1 MRTDLDQ
8 PTTDVPATDLLSE
21 LCALPLFSGFAKE
34 QLTCFANA
42 ETVTAEPGT
51 MLVNQGEQTAS
62 FWIVLSGEIQALR
75 DGEQSTSPMYARGSM
90 FGELSLLASVAN
102 PVSLRALTPAR
113 LARLDEA
120 AFWQMMTIC
129 PDVRRVVLGNMA
141 TRIQKMQGMTIR
153 QEKMASLGTMAAG
166 LMHELNNPG
175 TAVKRA
181 AAHLKEGFLTT
192 LRLSASVR
200 RRGVSADEDAC
211 LRELEEYVVHH
222 GPAAPLSPL
231 DLSDAEDALCQ
242 WMEHAG
248 VNEGWKIAPTLAG
261 VGVTAEH
268 LQCARDEFSTELL
281 RDSLAWVESVT
292 SCLRLV
298 SVIEE
303 GIGRVSDLVG
313 AVKSYAYEGRG
324 QKRDVDVN
332 KSVEATLLILGHK
345 MREKGVQL
353 TKELEPALPAVAS
366 STSGLNQVWTNL
378 LDNAIDA
385 VKAGGHISVATWS
398 ERPVG
403 EPAAVCFRITDDGS
417 GISQECQAH
426 VFDPFYTTKEVGV
439 GTGLGLSIAY
449 RVVEQVGGT
458 VRFASEPGKTEFVVR
473 LPVLAA

>member
-1 MRTDLDQ
+1 MPTDLDR
-8 PTTDVPATDLLSE
+8 TTTHLLSE
-21 LCALPLFSGFAKE
+21 LQTLPLFSGFRKE
-34 QLTCFANA
+34 QLTCLK
-42 ETVTAEPGT
+42 TAEQVEAVPGEV
-51 MLVNQGEQTAS
+51 LLRQGEQTVS
-62 FWIVLSGEIQALR
+62 FWIILSGEVEALR
-75 DGEQSTSPMYARGSM
+75 DEEQSTTATQTRGSM
-90 FGELSLLASVAN
+90 FGELSLLANVPN
-102 PVSLRALTPAR
+102 PISMRARTRSR
-113 LARLDEA
+113 LVRLDET

-129 PDVRRVVLGNMA
+129 PEVRRVILSNMA
-141 TRIQKMQGMTIR
+141 MRFQKLQSMTIR

-181 AAHLKEGFLTT
+181 AAQLKQGFLET
-192 LRLSASVR
+192 LQLGASLR
-200 RRGVSADEDAC
+200 RNGFSADEDAC
-211 LRELEEYVVHH
+211 LRELEEHVIST
-222 GPAAPLSPL
+222 GPSAPKSPL

-242 WMEHAG
+242 WMEKSG
-248 VNEGWKIAPTLAG
+248 VNDCWKIAPTLAG

-268 LQCARDEFSTELL
+268 LECARQEFSKELFH
-281 RDSLAWVESVT
+281 DSLAWVESVT

-345 MREKGVQL
+345 MREKGVHL
-353 TKELEPALPAVAS
+353 TKELAPELPTIAS
-366 STSGLNQVWTNL
+366 SASGLNQVWTNL

-385 VKAGGHISVATWS
+385 VDQGGHISVATWS
-398 ERPVG
+398 EQSDG
-403 EPAAVCFRITDDGS
+403 ASATICLRITDDGS

-426 VFDPFYTTKEVGV
+426 VFDPFYTTKEAGV

-458 VRFASEPGKTEFVVR
+458 VRFASEPGRTEFVVR
-473 LPVLAA
+473 IPVLTS

>member
-1 MRTDLDQ
+1 MRTEIEQ
-8 PTTDVPATDLLSE
+8 PTADLLSD
-21 LCALPLFSGFAKE
+21 LHQLPLFSGFAKE
-34 QLTCFANA
+34 QLTCFATA
-42 ETVTAEPGT
+42 ETVDAEAGT
-51 MLVNQGEQTAS
+51 VLLEQGEQTAS

-75 DGEQSTSPMYARGSM
+75 DGEQSTSPIHTRGSM

-102 PVSLRALTPAR
+102 PVSLRALTASR
-113 LARLDEA
+113 LARLDET

-129 PDVRRVVLGNMA
+129 PEVRRVILGNMA
-141 TRIQKMQGMTIR
+141 QRFQKLQSMTIQ

-181 AAHLKEGFLTT
+181 ASQLREGFLTT
-192 LRLSASVR
+192 LHLGASVR
-200 RRGVSADEDAC
+200 RSGLSAEEDAC
-211 LRELEEYVVHH
+211 LRELEEYVVSH
-222 GPAAPLSPL
+222 GPASPVSPL
-231 DLSDAEDALCQ
+231 ELSDAEDALCQ

-248 VNEGWKIAPTLAG
+248 VREGWKIAPTLAG

-268 LQCARDEFSTELL
+268 LQCARKEFSTDRF

-303 GIGRVSDLVG
+303 GIGRVADLVG

-345 MREKGVQL
+345 MREKGVHL

-385 VKAGGHISVATWS
+385 VNPGGHISVATWS
-398 ERPVG
+398 ERSVG
-403 EPAAVCFRITDDGS
+403 EPAMVCLRITDDGS

-458 VRFASEPGKTEFVVR
+458 VRFASEPGRTEFIVR
-473 LPVLAA
+473 LPVLMS

>member
-1 MRTDLDQ
+1 MRTDLDH
-8 PTTDVPATDLLSE
+8 PNTDQPATDLLSE
-21 LCALPLFSGFAKE
+21 LQTLPLFSGFGKE
-34 QLTCFANA
+34 QLTCLATA
-42 ETVTAEPGT
+42 ETVDASAG
-51 MLVNQGEQTAS
+51 MLILKQGELSSS
-62 FWIVLSGEIQALR
+62 FWIVLSGEVQALL
-75 DGEQSTSPMYARGSM
+75 DEQQSGSPSQIRGSM
-90 FGELSLLASVAN
+90 FGELSLLASVPN
-102 PVSLRALTPAR
+102 PVSIQASTPSR
-113 LARLDEA
+113 LARLDET

-129 PDVRRVVLGNMA
+129 PEVRRVILGNMA
-141 TRIQKMQGMTIR
+141 ARIQKMQGMTIR
-153 QEKMASLGTMAAG
+153 QEKMASLGMMAAG

-181 AAHLKEGFLTT
+181 AAQLREGFLTT
-192 LRLSASVR
+192 LRMAASVR
-200 RRGVSADEDAC
+200 RSGLSAHEDAC
-211 LRELEEYVVHH
+211 LRELEEHVVHH

-231 DLSDAEDALCQ
+231 DLSDAEDVLCQ
-242 WMEHAG
+242 WMERAG
-248 VNEGWKIAPTLAG
+248 VSDGWKIAPTLAG
-261 VGVTAEH
+261 VGVTTEH

-332 KSVEATLLILGHK
+332 RSVEATLLILGHK
-345 MREKGVQL
+345 MREKGVHL
-353 TKELEPALPAVAS
+353 TKVLEPALPAVAS

-385 VKAGGHISVATWS
+385 VSPGGHISVATWS
-398 ERPVG
+398 EQQAG
-403 EPAAVCFRITDDGS
+403 ESAVACIRITDDGT

-426 VFDPFYTTKEVGV
+426 VFDPFYTTKEAGV

-458 VRFASEPGKTEFVVR
+458 VHFASEPGKTEFVVR
-473 LPVLAA
+473 LPVLAT

>member
-1 MRTDLDQ
+1 MRTKID
-8 PTTDVPATDLLSE
+8 PTSTDLLSE
-21 LCALPLFSGFAKE
+21 FHTLPLFSGLRKA
-34 QLTCFANA
+34 QLTCLS
-42 ETVTAEPGT
+42 TAEQVEAEAGE
-51 MLVNQGEQTAS
+51 MLLNQGEVTAS
-62 FWIVLSGEIQALR
+62 FWIVLSGEVQGLR
-75 DGEQSTSPMYARGSM
+75 DGEQSTSPMYVRGSM
-90 FGELSLLASVAN
+90 FGELSLLASVPN
-102 PVSLRALTPAR
+102 PLSLRALTPAR
-113 LARLDEA
+113 LARLDET

-129 PDVRRVVLGNMA
+129 PEVRRVILGNMA
-141 TRIQKMQGMTIR
+141 ARIQKLQSMTIR

-181 AAHLKEGFLTT
+181 AANLREGFLTT
-192 LRLSASVR
+192 LRLGASVR
-200 RRGVSADEDAC
+200 RSGLSAEEDAC
-211 LRELEEYVVHH
+211 LRELEEHVLSH
-222 GPAAPLSPL
+222 GPVAPASPL
-231 DLSDAEDALCQ
+231 DLNDAEDALSR

-248 VNEGWKIAPTLAG
+248 VSNGWKIAPTLAG

-268 LQCARDEFSTELL
+268 LQCARREFSTELF

-298 SVIEE
+298 TVIEE

-332 KSVEATLLILGHK
+332 KSVDATLLILGHK

-353 TKELEPALPAVAS
+353 TKELEPALPAVTGSA
-366 STSGLNQVWTNL
+366 SGLNQVWTNL

-385 VKAGGHISVATWS
+385 VGPGGHVSVSTWS
-398 ERPVG
+398 ERAEG
-403 EPAAVCFRITDDGS
+403 EPTTVYLRITDDGS

-426 VFDPFYTTKEVGV
+426 VFDPFYTTKEVGA

-458 VRFASEPGKTEFVVR
+458 VHFASEPGRTEFVVR
-473 LPVLAA
+473 IPVGAA